1 MHLHNGEY
9 DPNLSPV
16 LNSAQCLTVALMAA
30 PEMAW
35 PIVRTT
41 LTVQM
46 LPLDLLGKIYDA
58 CATLDKAGQSPTVQ
72 AILDAIAEP
81 EKEQLIDWRF
91 GVPCLTVERVQDWA
105 QTIRDHY
112 TAQRFGATLA
122 ETAISLQT
130 NQITVSEAVSV
141 TQKAI
146 ESTTAGGIKTL
157 AAKDYTANYL
167 RYLETPSTS
176 ILTGI
181 DTLDT
186 YTGGLI
192 PGDLNTIAGRPGG
205 GKTDFALWIAA
216 YIAGCR
222 NTVLYV
228 SMELSET
235 EISERLF
242 AAQGMINARALR
254 DKSLSDSDKAKLGQT
269 AHKLAQLPL
278 HILDTPAQTAAGI
291 EKAIMQ
297 TRPQVVFVDNLD
309 LVRPVQKNTLR
320 NYEIEEICHAL
331 KSIAKRNNCCIVAL
345 AQAARRNDI
354 IGKPTLADLY
364 GSSAIEHDSSFV
376 LMLSPA
382 ANNPENSGSIDGLIL
397 KARRGRTGVVP
408 LQADFAYHRWR
419 EVG

>member
-1 MHLHNGEY
+1 MHPLNGKF

-16 LNSAQCLTVALMAA
+16 LNSAQCLTVALIVD
-30 PEMAW
+30 PKTAW

-41 LTVQM
+41 LTPQM
-46 LPLDLLGKIYDA
+46 LPLDLLSKVYNLCISIDTAGKV
-58 CATLDKAGQSPTVQ
+58 PTVQ
-72 AILDAIAEP
+72 SLTDTLTQNDKI
-81 EKEQLIDWRF
+81 QLAGWRG
-91 GVPCLTVERVQDWA
+91 GVPYLTVERIQDWA
-105 QTIRDHY
+105 QTIRDNY
-112 TAQRFGATLA
+112 TAQELGATLSK
-122 ETAISLQT
+122 TAIDLQA
-130 NQITVSEAVSV
+130 NQITVAEAISR

-309 LVRPVQKNTLR
+309 LVRPVQRNTLR

-382 ANNPENSGSIDGLIL
+382 SNNPENSGSIDGLIL